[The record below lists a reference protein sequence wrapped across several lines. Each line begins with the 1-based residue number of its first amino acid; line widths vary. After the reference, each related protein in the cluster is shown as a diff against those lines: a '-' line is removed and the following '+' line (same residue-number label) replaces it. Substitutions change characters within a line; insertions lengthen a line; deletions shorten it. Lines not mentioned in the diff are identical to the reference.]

1 MKKIFYVA
9 LAIVATMFVACKDQ
23 QTPEGDTTKLWPAQ
37 QTVGGEWGYIDA
49 KGTFVIAPTFDVVRS
64 FSCGY
69 AYVEVGDESKFIDKK
84 GSWQATPSY
93 DGATP
98 FNYNYSIVNLDGNY
112 GLMNNKFEM
121 TVQPFFARLY
131 MMGDNGLVVAMRD
144 GSNKYEYVN
153 AKGET
158 KIAAMY
164 DDAEQFLDG
173 VAVVTIGNKQGA
185 INKAGDF
192 IIQATYEEYS
202 LSNMGKGLLSYVDKN
217 GKMGILDKKGNMLVA
232 PMYYEINPVSDG
244 LILVKGKE
252 KYGYIN
258 TKGEMVIA
266 ENYEEARPFYEG
278 QAWVKRN
285 EDSNWISIDKNNN
298 VVFSLSKD
306 ENPSSY
312 CTPVTGFHNGLALV
326 ATEDG
331 YKYVN
336 KSGALVY
343 TWSYDDDYDYAPK
356 KAKREQMSFR
366 ERMEEFHNMTLHFDS
381 RKL

>member
-49 KGTFVIAPTFDVVRS
+49 KGNMVIPALYDNVGS
-64 FSCGY
+64 FSCG
-69 AYVEVGDESKFIDKK
+69 AARVTMGEDILFINKK
-84 GSWQATPSY
+84 GVRQTTPSY
-93 DGATP
+93 DGAST
-98 FNYNYSIVNLDGNY
+98 FCYNYSVVELEDKE

-121 TVQPFFARLY
+121 AIQPYFYSLSA
-131 MMGDNGLVVAMRD
+131 MGDNGLCAARREGDSKV
-144 GSNKYEYVN
+144 EYVN
-153 AKGET
+153 AKGDT
-158 KIAAMY
+158 KIPAMY
-164 DDAEQFLDG
+164 DYADDFLDG
-173 VAVVTIGNKQGA
+173 VAVITMNNKQGA
-185 INKAGDF
+185 INKSGELV
-192 IIQATYEEYS
+192 IQPTYEYG
-202 LSNMGKGLLSYVDKN
+202 LLNLGKGLLGYMDKN
-217 GKMGILDKKGNMLVA
+217 GKTGILDKNGNIVVS
-232 PMYYEINPVSDG
+232 PIYENSYTILNDG
-244 LILVKGKE
+244 LMYVKSKD
-252 KYGYIN
+252 KWGYIN
-258 TKGEMVIA
+258 TKGEMVIPQIYCEVRA
-266 ENYEEARPFYEG
+266 FYEG
-278 QAWVKRN
+278 QAWVKQS
-285 EDSNWISIDKNNN
+285 EEGAWMSIDKNNN

-336 KSGALVY
+336 KSGSLVY

>member
-23 QTPEGDTTKLWPAQ
+23 QTLEGDTTKLWPAQ
-37 QTVGGEWGYIDA
+37 QAVGEEWGYIDA

-112 GLMNNKFEM
+112 GLMNNKFVM
-121 TVQPFFARLY
+121 TAQPFFASLG
-131 MMGDNGLVVAMRD
+131 MMGDNGLVVAYRE
-144 GSNKYEYVN
+144 GSEKAEYVN

-158 KIAAMY
+158 KIQAMY
-164 DDAEQFLDG
+164 EYAGSFLDG
-173 VAVVTIGNKQGA
+173 VAVVGMGGKKGA

-192 IIQATYEEYS
+192 IVQATYEHG
-202 LSNMGKGLLSYVDKN
+202 LWNMGKGLLSYKDKN

-232 PMYYEINPVSDG
+232 PRYYEIKPVSDG

-266 ENYEEARPFYEG
+266 ENYEEARPFFEG

-343 TWSYDDDYDYAPK
+343 TWSYDNDYDYAPK
-356 KAKREQMSFR
+356 KAKREQMSVQ
-366 ERMEEFHNMTLHFDS
+366 ERMEEFNNMTLNFDS